1 MFSDIQLHR
10 HRCWCSYRNRVR
22 PSWQP
27 LHGRDGLSPP
37 HPAGGKELV
46 YLRGNEEHSRTV
58 LTCCHTGTATDT
70 ACRIH
75 SLVGINLGDREGVG
89 ILCTATIEANI
100 AACLLDLVERV
111 TVYHKV
117 FYHRECSR
125 TPRLY
130 SDCLAIGETAH
141 VKLAGSGACSGA
153 VRMTVDIKRAHTAD
167 TLAAVVIEHDRLFT
181 FLDKA
186 LVENIESLEE

>member
-1 MFSDIQLHR
+1 MKIRTTFILLLTVLFFALGGDELTVHATDVGKLDVFRTFSCTGTGVGAVTETEFVHLGNHCTDATVFLHLTLR
-10 HRCWCSYRNRVR
+10 EVR
-22 PSWQP
+22 
-27 LHGRDGLSPP
+27 
-37 HPAGGKELV
+37 ELV

-89 ILCTATIEANI
+89 ILCTATIEADI

-125 TPRLY
+125 TPQ
-130 SDCLAIGETAH
+130 
-141 VKLAGSGACSGA
+141 
-153 VRMTVDIKRAHTAD
+153 
-167 TLAAVVIEHDRLFT
+167 
-181 FLDKA
+181 
-186 LVENIESLEE
+186 